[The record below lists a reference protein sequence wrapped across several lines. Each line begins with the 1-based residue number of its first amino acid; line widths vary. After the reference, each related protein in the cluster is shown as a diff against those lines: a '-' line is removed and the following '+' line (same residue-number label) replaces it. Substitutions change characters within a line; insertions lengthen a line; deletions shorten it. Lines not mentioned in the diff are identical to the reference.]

1 MKNILNFSLQND
13 LKLEK
18 IDSYSEK
25 IEDTMAKTIIE
36 YIIKKEVLNG
46 KDKDSIDK
54 IFIDILFKKND
65 EIDNTIKELL
75 KGEFRYNHRFLPT
88 EREILTNIYE
98 TYNNYSLDK
107 IRKIIKKYKKE

>member
-25 IEDTMAKTIIE
+25 IEDTLAKIIIE
-36 YIIKKEVLNG
+36 NIIRKEILSG
-46 KDKDSIDK
+46 KSKESIDK
-54 IFIDILFKKND
+54 IFIDILFEKND
-65 EIDNTIKELL
+65 EIDNNIKELL

-88 EREILTNIYE
+88 EREVLTNIYE
-98 TYNNYSLDK
+98 TYSNYSLEK
-107 IRKIIKKYKKE
+107 IKKIIEKYEKE